1 MKIAINNARL
11 AFPQLFTPE
20 QFNGTGE
27 AKYGCSLLLPP
38 GHPAIAQ
45 IEAAIDKVGSEKW
58 GKTWPSVKKSSTAK
72 DLNCLH
78 DGDLKA
84 KYAGF
89 EGNMYVSCGAPEDK
103 RPTVVDRNRSPLT
116 AKDGKIY
123 GGCYVNAIIVLWAQ
137 DNQFGQRVNAQITG
151 VQFFAD
157 GDSFGG
163 GASAAA
169 ADDFADVTDG
179 AGADDIG

>member
-1 MKIAINNARL
+1 MKIAIQNARL
-11 AFPQLFTPE
+11 AFPNLFTAE
-20 QFNGTGE
+20 QFNGQGE
-27 AKYGCSLLLPP
+27 FKYGCSLLLEP
-38 GHPAIAQ
+38 GNPAIKA
-45 IEAAIDKVGSEKW
+45 IEEAIEKVGSEKW
-58 GKTWPSVKKSSTAK
+58 GKTWPAVKKSSNAK

-89 EGNMYVSCGAPEDK
+89 EGNMYVSASAPEDK

-123 GGCYVNAIIVLWAQ
+123 GGCYVNAFVVLWAQ
-137 DNQFGQRVNAQITG
+137 DNQYGQRVNAQITG
-151 VQFFAD
+151 VQFLRD

-163 GASAAA
+163 GASAAS

-179 AGADDIG
+179 ADADDIG